1 MSSQPYQNPPY
12 QNQPYQSNY
21 EGQMQ
26 QLPQILLS
34 SSMEIPGYQIVDFYG
49 LVFGITVRSRGAG
62 GQCIGNCQSCAGG
75 EISAYVQSNYEARN
89 ESLERLMHEA
99 YLKGANAIISVKFDS
114 SEAGQSGQLMNIV
127 AYGTAVKV
135 IKKIQ

>member
-1 MSSQPYQNPPY
+1 MGFQ
-12 QNQPYQSNY
+12 YQSQNFTPQ
-21 EGQMQ
+21 GQQM
-26 QLPQILLS
+26 PPMILS

-62 GQCIGNCQSCAGG
+62 GQCIGGCQICVGG
-75 EISAYVQSNYEARN
+75 EISAYVESNYEARN
-89 ESLERLMHEA
+89 EALARLMHEA
-99 YLKGANAIISVKFDS
+99 GLRGANAIISVKFDS

-135 IKKIQ
+135 VKRM

>member
-1 MSSQPYQNPPY
+1 MSQYG
-12 QNQPYQSNY
+12 QNQNSPMPNQ
-21 EGQMQ
+21 QM
-26 QLPQILLS
+26 PQIFLS
-34 SSMEIPGYQIVDFYG
+34 SSMEIPGYQIIDFYG

-62 GQCIGNCQSCAGG
+62 GQCIGGCQICVGG

-89 ESLERLMHEA
+89 ESLQRLMQEA
-99 YLKGANAIISVKFDS
+99 YARGANAIISVKFDS

-127 AYGTAVKV
+127 SYGTAVKV